1 MSLLPTILQSTLMGV
16 VEGITEY
23 LPISSTGHLILVK
36 ETLGFEMHD
45 AYEVVIQTGAVAAV
59 LVEYFRRFLRLFR
72 FRDADGTAAKGV
84 GEKQTC
90 SLAQDFSSRPRRKS
104 EGDVVHRRDFPT
116 MESAK
121 KTSQRKRLFF
131 DNAQGFAGFNGWLW
145 LALTTLPA
153 CVLGVLLH
161 DALKDALFNTRTVL
175 LSLAIGGV
183 VMIVLER
190 LLPDRAPADPASD
203 GIDAIGWRR
212 ALGVGLFQCLAMV
225 PGTSRSMC
233 TIMGGR
239 LLGLDRKTAAEYSFF
254 AAVPV
259 LVLAGV
265 WDLFKSLGT
274 LTRADLLPYAVG
286 ILVSF
291 VVALLS
297 IRFLIRMLSR
307 HTLEAFGWYRIAL
320 ALLAFLLLR

>member
-1 MSLLPTILQSTLMGV
+1 MSALWSTVGQSTLMGV

-36 ETLGFEMHD
+36 ETLGFEMHE
-45 AYEVVIQTGAVAAV
+45 AFEVVIQTGAVAAV

-72 FRDADGTAAKGV
+72 FRGSDGGAAKG
-84 GEKQTC
+84 
-90 SLAQDFSSRPRRKS
+90 
-104 EGDVVHRRDFPT
+104 
-116 MESAK
+116 
-121 KTSQRKRLFF
+121 
-131 DNAQGFAGFNGWLW
+131 FAGLNGWLW

-175 LSLAIGGV
+175 LSLAVGGV

-190 LLPDRAPADPASD
+190 LLPDRAPADPSSD

-259 LVLAGV
+259 LVLAGA
-265 WDLFKSLGT
+265 WDLYQSLGT

-291 VVALLS
+291 IVALLS
-297 IRFLIRMLSR
+297 IRFLIRMLSH

-320 ALLAFLLLR
+320 ALAGVAVLVFWGNSPA

>member
-1 MSLLPTILQSTLMGV
+1 MSALWSTVGQSTLMGV

-36 ETLGFEMHD
+36 ETLGFEMHE
-45 AYEVVIQTGAVAAV
+45 AFEVVIQTGAVAAV

-72 FRDADGTAAKGV
+72 FRGSDGGAAKG
-84 GEKQTC
+84 
-90 SLAQDFSSRPRRKS
+90 
-104 EGDVVHRRDFPT
+104 
-116 MESAK
+116 
-121 KTSQRKRLFF
+121 
-131 DNAQGFAGFNGWLW
+131 FAGLNGWLW

-175 LSLAIGGV
+175 LSLAVGGV

-203 GIDAIGWRR
+203 GIDSIGWRR

-259 LVLAGV
+259 LVLAGA
-265 WDLFKSLGT
+265 WDLWKTLGT

-307 HTLEAFGWYRIAL
+307 HTLEAFGWYRLAL

>member
-1 MSLLPTILQSTLMGV
+1 MSLLSTITQSSLMGV
-16 VEGITEY
+16 VEGVTEY

-36 ETLGFEMHD
+36 ETLGFEMHE
-45 AYEVVIQTGAVAAV
+45 AFEVVIQTGAVLAV

-72 FRDADGTAAKGV
+72 FRGEDGSAA
-84 GEKQTC
+84 T
-90 SLAQDFSSRPRRKS
+90 
-104 EGDVVHRRDFPT
+104 
-116 MESAK
+116 
-121 KTSQRKRLFF
+121 
-131 DNAQGFAGFNGWLW
+131 GFAGFNGWLW

-161 DALKDALFNTRTVL
+161 DFLKAALFNTPTVL
-175 LSLAIGGV
+175 ASLAVGGV
-183 VMIVLER
+183 AMIVLER
-190 LLPDRAPADPASD
+190 ILPERAPDASG
-203 GIDAIGWRR
+203 GIDGIGWRR
-212 ALGVGLFQCLAMV
+212 ALGVGLFQCLAMI

-259 LVLAGV
+259 LVLAGA
-265 WDLFKSLGT
+265 WDLFQSLGT
-274 LTRADLLPYAVG
+274 LTRADLLPYGVG

-320 ALLAFLLLR
+320 ALVGAALLAFGGGNAP